1 MYPYFLGEVQGRG
14 PHLPMATPELPVP
27 VRRPVLP
34 CTHMCTAMSNR
45 GKTQMGLPLCGPC
58 VSDSLGGVD
67 PTEGKTISYEELFF
81 FPLFKS
87 KVIVT

>member
-27 VRRPVLP
+27 VRWPVLP
-34 CTHMCTAMSNR
+34 CTAMSNR
-45 GKTQMGLPLCGPC
+45 GETQMGLPLCGPC

-81 FPLFKS
+81 FSTFQ
-87 KVIVT
+87 V

>member
-14 PHLPMATPELPVP
+14 PHLPMATPELPEP

-34 CTHMCTAMSNR
+34 CTHMCTAMSSR
-45 GKTQMGLPLCGPC
+45 GETQMGLPLSGPC

-67 PTEGKTISYEELFF
+67 PTEGITISYEELFF
-81 FPLFKS
+81 PPTFQ
-87 KVIVT
+87 V